1 MNISIKLVQ
10 TALHYL
16 KRAIPRGREEE
27 DELANLIYALE
38 KLLDK
43 KK

>member
-10 TALHYL
+10 TALQYL

-27 DELANLIYALE
+27 DELTALIYALE

>member
-1 MNISIKLVQ
+1 MNISAKLVQ
-10 TALHYL
+10 IALQYL
-16 KRAIPRGREEE
+16 KRATPRGREEE
-27 DELANLIYALE
+27 DELTALIYALE